1 MKLKKVGA
9 FLLAAVVIVG
19 LLAGCGG
26 NGGSNQGTEPSTEN
40 TDTSGGDAAGDDTAG
55 NGAAA
60 DDSTAGDDASGGSAS
75 DETASNDAS
84 GGDAAGEVTIWY
96 YWETEGHQ
104 KALDKVIS
112 DYNASQDEISVSAKY
127 VPFADFK
134 KQLSIGAS
142 ADELPDIAILDS
154 PDHASYAT
162 MGIFADLGGKF
173 DVANYYEGAVDSC
186 TIDGTL
192 YGVPFGVNC
201 LGLYYNEELLEA
213 GGCQVPATW
222 EELKETAQKLTK
234 DNVTGL
240 AFCSLQNEE
249 GTFNFM
255 PWVWSTGAGSYEINS
270 EGGVKAL
277 TLAKDLVDS
286 GAMSKE
292 CINWTQGD
300 VMNQFISGNVAM
312 MVNGPWQIPT
322 MKEEAP
328 DLKWN
333 VALIPKD
340 GDYASVLGGENYAV
354 IAGGNEEGA
363 LKFLQYATEEAQ
375 VKYLMDCFGYI
386 SADKTIAEG
395 QFSGDAVME
404 KFTEQLGYA
413 KARGPLAEWPEVS
426 DAISLAFNQVM
437 TGEKEPQ
444 EAADTAQQT
453 IDGIVGQ

>member
-1 MKLKKVGA
+1 MKRRKVISIMM
-9 FLLAAVVIVG
+9 AAMLSVG
-19 LLAGCGG
+19 MLAGC
-26 NGGSNQGTEPSTEN
+26 
-40 TDTSGGDAAGDDTAG
+40 
-55 NGAAA
+55 
-60 DDSTAGDDASGGSAS
+60 SGGSGS
-75 DETASNDAS
+75 DGDS
-84 GGDAAGEVTIWY
+84 GAGGTDSGKADAAAGKEVTIWY

-104 KALDKVIS
+104 KALDKVIN
-112 DYNASQDEISVSAKY
+112 DYNDSQDEIEVSAKY

-134 KQLSIGAS
+134 KQLSVGAS

-162 MGIFADLGGKF
+162 MGIFADLTDKF
-173 DVANYYEGAVDSC
+173 EVSNYYEGAVDSC

-201 LGLYYNEELLEA
+201 LGLYYNEEMLEA
-213 GGCQVPATW
+213 AQCEVPETW
-222 EELKETAQKLTK
+222 DELKDTAKKLTK

-249 GTFNFM
+249 GTFNFS
-255 PWVWSTGAGSYEINS
+255 PWLWSTGASSYEMDS
-270 EGGVKAL
+270 EGGIKAL
-277 TLAKDLVDS
+277 TLAKDLVES

-340 GDYASVLGGENYAV
+340 SEYASVLGGENYAV

-363 LKFLQYATEEAQ
+363 LDFLEYATEQEQ
-375 VKYLMDCFGYI
+375 VEYLMDSFGYI

-395 QFSGDAVME
+395 QFTDDAVMQT
-404 KFTEQLGYA
+404 FTEELNYA

-426 DAISLAFNQVM
+426 DAISLAFNQAM
-437 TGEKEPQ
+437 TGEAAPE
-444 EAADTAQQT
+444 EAAKTAQQT
-453 IDGIVGQ
+453 IDGIVNK

>member
-1 MKLKKVGA
+1 MKLKKVA
-9 FLLAAVVIVG
+9 SVFLAAMLSVG
-19 LLAGCGG
+19 LLAGCGDSAEKEE
-26 NGGSNQGTEPSTEN
+26 NKDTGSASSGETAGTDDNQDTDDAEN
-40 TDTSGGDAAGDDTAG
+40 TASSEGTSGG
-55 NGAAA
+55 
-60 DDSTAGDDASGGSAS
+60 
-75 DETASNDAS
+75 E
-84 GGDAAGEVTIWY
+84 EVTIWY

-104 KALDKVIS
+104 KALDKVIT
-112 DYNASQDEISVSAKY
+112 DYNASQSDITVTAKY

-162 MGIFADLGGKF
+162 MGIFADLSGKF
-173 DVANYYEGAVDSC
+173 DVSSYYEGAVDSC

-201 LGLYYNEELLEA
+201 LGLYYNQDLLDAA
-213 GGCQVPATW
+213 GCKAPTNW
-222 EELKETAQKLTK
+222 EELKETASKLTK

-277 TLAKDLVDS
+277 TMAKDLIES

-312 MVNGPWQIPT
+312 MINGPWQIPT
-322 MKEEAP
+322 MKQEAP
-328 DLKWN
+328 DLNWK
-333 VALIPKD
+333 VALIPQDKE
-340 GDYASVLGGENYAV
+340 YASALGGENYAV

-363 LKFLQYATEEAQ
+363 LKFLEYATAKEQ
-375 VKYLMDCFGYI
+375 VEYLMDSFGYI

-395 QFSGDAVME
+395 QFADDEAM
-404 KFTEQLGYA
+404 KTFTEQLNYA

-437 TGEKEPQ
+437 TGEKAPQ
-444 EAADTAQQT
+444 EAADAAQQV
-453 IDGIVGQ
+453 IDGIVTK